1 MYKGIDDPDIQL
13 PEQDEQDQETVE
25 QRLQG
30 KKIFIRNR
38 HGTKEAY

>member
-38 HGTKEAY
+38 LGTKEAY